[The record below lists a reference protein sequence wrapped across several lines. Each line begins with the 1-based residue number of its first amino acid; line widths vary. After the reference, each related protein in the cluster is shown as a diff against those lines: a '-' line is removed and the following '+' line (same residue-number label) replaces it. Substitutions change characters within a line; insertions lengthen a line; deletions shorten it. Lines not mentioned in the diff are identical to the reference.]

1 MEAGGQAMMTN
12 DPNLVWSAT
21 MDERYLIRVVR
32 TEPYSGELVILD
44 GDKEL
49 LREEVVLSY
58 NALFGPDVF
67 DVEAWQDRAI
77 KFIDGRMPDVEPAS

>member
-1 MEAGGQAMMTN
+1 MSATN

-21 MDERYLIRVVR
+21 LDERYVIRVVR

-49 LREEVVLSY
+49 HREEVVLSY

-67 DVEAWQDRAI
+67 DVDAWQGRAVE
-77 KFIDGRMPDVEPAS
+77 FIDGRVADENP

>member
-1 MEAGGQAMMTN
+1 MVTN

-21 MDERYLIRVVR
+21 LDERYVIRVTRV
-32 TEPYSGELVILD
+32 EPYTGELVILD

-49 LREEVVLSY
+49 FREGVILSY

-67 DVEAWQDRAI
+67 DVEAWQQRAI
-77 KFIDGRMPDVEPAS
+77 EFIDGRAGNA